1 MNKKF
6 PIFFITQKLLFS
18 FCCFLITI
26 TSFSQ
31 TYQLHGY
38 VKDANTKESLIGV
51 NIIVKEE
58 KSVSQ
63 SNNYGFFSLKLS
75 SNKNYQI
82 IFSSVGYETDTLF
95 IEPTKTNTILE
106 IVLQPIDYQL
116 DEVIVKADHENT
128 KLNQISSLV
137 LTPAEI
143 KTIPLIFGEKDPI
156 KAFQLLPGVQQA
168 SEGK

>member
-51 NIIVKEE
+51 NILVKEE

-82 IFSSVGYETDTLF
+82 IFSSVGYETGTLF
-95 IEPTKTNTILE
+95 IAPTKTNTILE

-143 KTIPLIFGEKDPI
+143 KTIPLIF
-156 KAFQLLPGVQQA
+156 
-168 SEGK
+168 